1 MMMVMMMMTL
11 MKLVNSGTNFRPG
24 IAKFYQPN
32 LGCAQFQDR
41 GRGYIYRYPFIYLH
55 MCVYTQTHT
64 HIYIYIYI
72 ENNVCTYMHMHSIYT
87 HIYNLYIYIYI
98 MHAYTQCMYTCI
110 YIYSLFIH
118 IHRHIHLTQKSH
130 PRFSYQCDPMTRSRM
145 ISTSPRCTNSDPVGP
160 LQGLA
165 TLAMWRPS
173 VMPPCAKVSRRL
185 GWLGRDLQLCYF
197 GYPAFFWGRKW
208 MKIHRRWSLT
218 SGNMELWGF
227 CRPCWIRPD
236 GVLGILG

>member
-1 MMMVMMMMTL
+1 M
-11 MKLVNSGTNFRPG
+11 
-24 IAKFYQPN
+24 
-32 LGCAQFQDR
+32 
-41 GRGYIYRYPFIYLH
+41 YIYAHAQYL
-55 MCVYTQTHT
+55 HT
-64 HIYIYIYI
+64 HIYIMY
-72 ENNVCTYMHMHSIYT
+72 
-87 HIYNLYIYIYI
+87 
-98 MHAYTQCMYTCI
+98 AYTQCMYTCI
-110 YIYSLFIH
+110 YIYIYLFIH
-118 IHRHIHLTQKSH
+118 IHRHIHVTQKSH

-218 SGNMELWGF
+218 SGNMELWG
-227 CRPCWIRPD
+227 
-236 GVLGILG
+236 ILQAMLDQTGRCSGYFGLRTRRGLLNHIYCPQIPAANVEHIFLNPQKASG